1 MQKLWSSDQYDPVK
15 YALAVGF
22 IFVALWEP
30 HDSCWRSKEEKA
42 SLACPGHHRTGPGQD
57 DCNSALSAHLILD
70 QTGLAI
76 ASETLRAPSTQDVGP
91 ERCPILRPQHRKALT
106 KF

>member
-1 MQKLWSSDQYDPVK
+1 MQNLWSSDQYDPVK

-42 SLACPGHHRTGPGQD
+42 SLACPGHHRTGPRQD
-57 DCNSALSAHLILD
+57 DCNTALSAHLILD
-70 QTGLAI
+70 QTGLAMPPRHC
-76 ASETLRAPSTQDVGP
+76 EPL
-91 ERCPILRPQHRKALT
+91 ALKMSALSAVQYYGHNT
-106 KF
+106 AKR